1 VYTDVEKTMIET
13 QRSTIVQETRDA
25 FQDAMQDKFIGAV
38 EQLLGRKVLAFISN
52 HHVGPD
58 IEIELFLL
66 MPGGGRSV
74 PSVRLKSSD
83 KGAVAAARIGGS
95 LQLEGIKWGRPS
107 DKAGSML

>member
-1 VYTDVEKTMIET
+1 
-13 QRSTIVQETRDA
+13 
-25 FQDAMQDKFIGAV
+25 MQDKFIRAV

-52 HHVGPD
+52 HH
-58 IEIELFLL
+58 
-66 MPGGGRSV
+66 
-74 PSVRLKSSD
+74 VRLKSSD